1 LYKKRLWTK
10 NFIGITVISFLMF
23 LAFYI
28 LLTALPLYLVGTLH
42 AGTDKVGLV
51 VTLFF
56 LAGIIVR
63 PFVGQWVNKY
73 SLKGILIYSA
83 IGFFGATMLYPFITN
98 IWALLILR
106 IFHGI
111 TFGII
116 STIQSTICAEVIPS
130 SRLGE
135 GVSYFSMAMSLAM
148 VFGPFIALNL
158 ANMNAYHAAFV
169 ICIIISAVN
178 IVLATQIKIPKK
190 EVSIPPL
197 GKIKFSF
204 NDLFEKKAAPFAL
217 ATFILAFAYS
227 GVSTFL
233 ALYAKELGLVKSA
246 SYFFIVYAVSILIS
260 RPFTGRWADQFGPKL
275 IVYPSL
281 IFFAVG
287 MFLLSQTHTSAIL
300 LIAGAAIGLGYGSLT
315 PLFQAQTINSVE
327 RHRVVI
333 ANSLFFNTMDGG
345 MAMGSYA
352 FGIVASVA
360 DYSSIYE
367 AGVVLIVVAGLQYCA
382 LTQKKIVD

>member
-1 LYKKRLWTK
+1 
-10 NFIGITVISFLMF
+10 MF

-63 PFVGQWVNKY
+63 PFVGQWVIKY

-83 IGFFGATMLYPFITN
+83 IGFFGATMLYPFIIN

-116 STIQSTICAEVIPS
+116 STIQSTICAEVIPI

-190 EVSIPPL
+190 EVSIHPS
-197 GKIKFSF
+197 GKVLSF

-217 ATFILAFAYS
+217 ATFILACAYS

-233 ALYAKELGLVKSA
+233 ALYAKELGLAKSA

-260 RPFTGRWADQFGPKL
+260 RPFTGRWSDQFGTKV

-281 IFFAVG
+281 ILFAVG
-287 MFLLSQTHTSAIL
+287 MFLLSQAHTSAIL
-300 LIAGAAIGLGYGSLT
+300 LIAGAVIGLGYGSLM

-327 RHRVVI
+327 RHRVI
-333 ANSLFFNTMDGG
+333 TANSLFFNSMDGG

-360 DYSSIYE
+360 GYSSIYE
-367 AGVVLIVVAGLQYCA
+367 AGVVLIVIAGLQYFA
-382 LTQKKIVD
+382 LTQKKIVEQASSI